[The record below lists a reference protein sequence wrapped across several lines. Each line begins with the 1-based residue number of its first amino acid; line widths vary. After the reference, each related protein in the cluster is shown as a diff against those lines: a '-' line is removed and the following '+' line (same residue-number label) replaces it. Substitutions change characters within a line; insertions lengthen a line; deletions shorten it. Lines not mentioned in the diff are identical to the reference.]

1 VMVGYGLTESSPTTH
16 ITPIR
21 KIKVGSIG
29 LPLSLTEDRIV
40 DPETGTELQS
50 REIGE
55 LWVRGPQVMKGYY
68 NNPEATEQTVINGW
82 LRTGDLAWRDD
93 EGYVFIVDRL
103 KEVIKCKGFQVP
115 PAEIEN
121 VLVSHP
127 DIKDAAVIGEPHS
140 EYGEVPVAYVV
151 LQDKASLSQEAI
163 IEYAAQGLAK
173 YKRLAR
179 VVFTETIP
187 RSASGKVLRRLLKG
201 PPPVA

>member
-1 VMVGYGLTESSPTTH
+1 M
-16 ITPIR
+16 R
-21 KIKVGSIG
+21 A
-29 LPLSLTEDRIV
+29 
-40 DPETGTELQS
+40 

-68 NNPEATEQTVINGW
+68 NNPEATVQTVTNGW
-82 LRTGDLAWRDD
+82 LRTGDLAWKDE
-93 EGYVFIVDRL
+93 EGYVYIVDRL

-121 VLVSHP
+121 VLLSHP
-127 DIKDAAVIGEPHS
+127 DIKDAAVIGEPHP

-151 LQDKASLSQEAI
+151 LQDKINLSPEAV

-173 YKRLAR
+173 YKRLAK

-187 RSASGKVLRRLLKG
+187 RSASGKVLRRLLKNS
-201 PPPVA
+201 PAV